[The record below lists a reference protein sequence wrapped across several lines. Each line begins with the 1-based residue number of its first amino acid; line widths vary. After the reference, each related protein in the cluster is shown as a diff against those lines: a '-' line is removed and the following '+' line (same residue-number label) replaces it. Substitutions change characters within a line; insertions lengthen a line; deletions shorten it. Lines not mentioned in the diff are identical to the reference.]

1 MKIAGKRTEP
11 SIDFHASAD
20 KLRIGALFNDE
31 TQRAAGSRITLI
43 PKGVYHY
50 KTRKE
55 ANDHWEI
62 CSVKAIVRQN
72 TRWKKKPHI

>member
-1 MKIAGKRTEP
+1 MKTVGKRTEP

-31 TQRAAGSRITLI
+31 TQRAAGSRIALI

-50 KTRKE
+50 KTHQE
-55 ANDHWEI
+55 ANDHQETHIVKEI
-62 CSVKAIVRQN
+62 ARSRRN
-72 TRWKKKPHI
+72 TR